1 MRWTLILKWY
11 LHNNLASWLEFWLKL
26 SAKSILYNINRD
38 ITPSN
43 LNRRTRTTERVST
56 TLRNRL
62 PFRTQKNKL
71 KNTRLKR
78 KKLGNSAWQPWD
90 HPDSKKKNIAVKRSL
105 SERIPEP
112 KHSKIYWT
120 EMALLNSQRNQKPN
134 QHRQTS
140 LTRKHQPRY
149 GKRVIPGK
157 RTNCTQ
163 IELNNEPT
171 KKLNNQA
178 NTFSVVE
185 NPYINHQSCVLPSFH
200 IFWRGLVSL
209 VTGCSLDKTVTSSYT
224 DPPHNK
230 PNIANSWKT
239 ARNVTCE
246 IKKGTI

>member
-1 MRWTLILKWY
+1 
-11 LHNNLASWLEFWLKL
+11 
-26 SAKSILYNINRD
+26 
-38 ITPSN
+38 
-43 LNRRTRTTERVST
+43 
-56 TLRNRL
+56 
-62 PFRTQKNKL
+62 
-71 KNTRLKR
+71 
-78 KKLGNSAWQPWD
+78 
-90 HPDSKKKNIAVKRSL
+90 
-105 SERIPEP
+105 
-112 KHSKIYWT
+112 
-120 EMALLNSQRNQKPN
+120 MALLNSHRNQKPS

-149 GKRVIPGK
+149 GKKTIPGK

-230 PNIANSWKT
+230 PDITNSCKLRGVWLAKLKRDHLDNLNLT
-239 ARNVTCE
+239 SSNEKQLAHCTPLESLSDWLERYG
-246 IKKGTI
+246 IGPKGNQNHYLPTKDS

>member
-1 MRWTLILKWY
+1 MAI
-11 LHNNLASWLEFWLKL
+11 
-26 SAKSILYNINRD
+26 
-38 ITPSN
+38 
-43 LNRRTRTTERVST
+43 V
-56 TLRNRL
+56 
-62 PFRTQKNKL
+62 
-71 KNTRLKR
+71 
-78 KKLGNSAWQPWD
+78 
-90 HPDSKKKNIAVKRSL
+90 PDSCETTQILKKKNIAVKRSL

-120 EMALLNSQRNQKPN
+120 EMALLNYQRNQKPN

-149 GKRVIPGK
+149 GKMTIPGK

-224 DPPHNK
+224 DPPHIK
-230 PNIANSWKT
+230 PDNHQ
-239 ARNVTCE
+239 
-246 IKKGTI
+246 